1 MRFFDIISIYWR
13 AMMRKKKF
21 TKKRFYKRLEA
32 QDLSDPISII
42 KFKAAFELMGKSS
55 LRASSTFKTAA
66 EQIQR
71 ISINLDKIIS
81 MKIANRA
88 IVKAITEDRI
98 RQIIYGN

>member
-1 MRFFDIISIYWR
+1 MFFDIISIYWR
-13 AMMRKKKF
+13 TMMRKKKF
-21 TKKRFYKRLEA
+21 TKNRFYKRLEA

-42 KFKAAFELMGKSS
+42 KFKAALELVGKSS
-55 LRASSTFKTAA
+55 SRSSSTFKNATQ
-66 EQIQR
+66 QIKR